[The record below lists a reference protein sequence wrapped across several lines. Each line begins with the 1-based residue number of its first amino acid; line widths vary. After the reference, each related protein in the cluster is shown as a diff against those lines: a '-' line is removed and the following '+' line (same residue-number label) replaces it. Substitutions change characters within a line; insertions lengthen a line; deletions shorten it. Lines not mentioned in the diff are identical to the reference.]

1 MSSVSLCENDI
12 PGSSLD
18 GRNPWSNILSVLK
31 CLALVHPP
39 FWWIRCILCI
49 LMPFTPKLMIQI
61 LVTIQEQMYEW
72 CSENIDSL
80 ISFHLSKLSNA
91 KFSILYDITLVR
103 DWKRK
108 SWLITSGSE
117 IVNPFFLFS
126 CQTPLHMAARNGHLR
141 CLKVLV
147 DAGANMEIKNRQG
160 KTPKHVA
167 MMEQNFEC
175 VNYLTTV
182 EGIKTIP

>member
-1 MSSVSLCENDI
+1 
-12 PGSSLD
+12 
-18 GRNPWSNILSVLK
+18 
-31 CLALVHPP
+31 
-39 FWWIRCILCI
+39 
-49 LMPFTPKLMIQI
+49 
-61 LVTIQEQMYEW
+61 
-72 CSENIDSL
+72 
-80 ISFHLSKLSNA
+80 
-91 KFSILYDITLVR
+91 
-103 DWKRK
+103 
-108 SWLITSGSE
+108 
-117 IVNPFFLFS
+117 
-126 CQTPLHMAARNGHLR
+126 MAARNGHLR